1 MKTFQV
7 KEDGFVRSDRRNNL
21 LSDGY
26 NREQEISSLEKPKI
40 EKIKKLDY
48 PTLIHMLD
56 PNSTQSTSQYVF
68 TS

>member
-1 MKTFQV
+1 MKTFQL
-7 KEDGFVRSDRRNNL
+7 KEDGFVRSGRRTTM

-26 NREQEISSLEKPKI
+26 NREQDISSLEKPKI

-56 PNSTQSTSQYVF
+56 PNSTQSTSQYVL
-68 TS
+68 TN